1 MSDNERNVSKS
12 KPFTIKYI
20 LFNDTLSKVKNIF
33 FSKMQLMINSYDRW
47 SVVEIVS
54 PVRLRW
60 PKNTHLEW
68 DLRRKRS
75 ECEPSSDVGDNPLLV
90 CRGE

>member
-20 LFNDTLSKVKNIF
+20 LFNDILSKVKNIF
-33 FSKMQLMINSYDRW
+33 FSKMKLMIYSYDRW

-75 ECEPSSDVGDNPLLV
+75 DCEPSSDVGDNALLV
-90 CRGE
+90 WRGK

>member
-1 MSDNERNVSKS
+1 
-12 KPFTIKYI
+12 
-20 LFNDTLSKVKNIF
+20 
-33 FSKMQLMINSYDRW
+33 MQLMIHSNDRW

-54 PVRLRW
+54 PVRLRR

-75 ECEPSSDVGDNPLLV
+75 DCEHLLMFGDNPLLF